1 MGKKK
6 NKRAKKLTAMGA
18 VVAAGMTPGV
28 ISGAPLY
35 QPEPNASITAAD
47 IVTIDGNTFSFDE
60 LLAIQRPDFGLR
72 YYAAS
77 SEMPQVATRYGVPRP
92 QQNATYY
99 GVPRPRP
106 KPNPQLDPQ
115 PNPQPNPGPT
125 VQVITPLT
133 MDKIQEELIDYC
145 ALLIDADSRGIPIS
159 LDSDL
164 TRQLELNE
172 DELKALAAEVKE
184 HFDVEVSY
192 HRFKLV
198 GQLNTLRLLSEYIYR
213 IKTVWD

>member
-6 NKRAKKLTAMGA
+6 NKRAKKLTAIGA

-35 QPEPNASITAAD
+35 QPEPNAGITAAD
-47 IVTIDGNTFSFDE
+47 MVAIDGSTFSFDE

-72 YYAAS
+72 FYAAS

-106 KPNPQLDPQ
+106 KPKPQLDPQ

-184 HFDVEVSY
+184 HFGVEVSY